1 MSFQV
6 IRSFRITKKYTN
18 LFVLLTVW
26 KNNASRE
33 SITSLNDLFV
43 SIWQVLKM
51 KTIMCKCKYC
61 KYKLSIIDHFLVV
74 DSVSCFSHRTI
85 LLGCKPV
92 VSTTQMHIRLPHWH
106 SESWQTLPIERPIV
120 CKRSLVRLAMEPN
133 FVYLHKYWGTYDLSP
148 WNLELFN
155 EWQKSAAMQKT
166 KKGLI
171 FL

>member
-1 MSFQV
+1 MGFFKKQMV
-6 IRSFRITKKYTN
+6 DAFLKKKKKKIRQLSNQEVEKKT

-133 FVYLHKYWGTYDLSP
+133 FVYLHKY
-148 WNLELFN
+148 
-155 EWQKSAAMQKT
+155 
-166 KKGLI
+166 
-171 FL
+171 